1 MVTRS
6 ISATGPAQQAHT
18 DSDFHYVGVDIG
30 GTKVSAGIVNAR
42 GEILATAKGPMN
54 TEGSAE
60 EGLLAVKAVV
70 DEIMGLNGDCRLAGI
85 GVSAPGPVDP
95 VTGIVANPVNLPNWR
110 DYPLRSEMERICR
123 LPVWV
128 DNDANAAG
136 LAEAVWG
143 AAADFDSVFYASIGT
158 GIGTAIVLHQSVY
171 HGPNGAAG
179 EGGHMSIDFRGDVN
193 CNCGKPGCIESMAA
207 GPGIARRAR
216 VKVASNV
223 KKGRALLNLA
233 KGDVSLITSEAVGRG
248 WKAGDPVSTDVLV
261 ETANVLAVWLGNI
274 IDLLDPE
281 IIVFGGGLGELIS
294 NFFDEIRTQLPRY
307 SINEKCR
314 SIPLKLARYGPDSGI
329 AGGAALCLQGTLG
342 TAFSSARSGEVSQP
356 AV

>member
-1 MVTRS
+1 MATTS
-6 ISATGPAQQAHT
+6 IDVADLAKRTGEREELL
-18 DSDFHYVGVDIG
+18 YLGVDIG

-42 GEILATAKGPMN
+42 GEIRSTAKGPMN

-60 EGLLAVKAVV
+60 DGLIAVKAVV
-70 DEIMGLNGDCRLAGI
+70 DEVLGANGRRPLGGI

-95 VTGIVANPVNLPNWR
+95 LTGRVANPCNLPCWH
-110 DYPLRSEMERICR
+110 DFPLRNQMESLYQ

-143 AAADFDSVFYASIGT
+143 AAVGFDSVFYASIGT
-158 GIGTAIVLHQSVY
+158 GIGTAIVLNQSVY
-171 HGPNGAAG
+171 RGPSGAAG

-193 CNCGKPGCIESMAA
+193 CNCGKPGCIESIAA

-233 KGDVSLITSEAVGRG
+233 KGDVSAITSETVGRG
-248 WKAGDPVSTDVLV
+248 WKSGETVSTGILM
-261 ETANVLAVWLGNI
+261 ETASALAVWLGNI

-281 IIVFGGGLGELIS
+281 VVVVGGGLGELIS
-294 NFFDEIRTQLPRY
+294 NFFDEIRTQLPKY
-307 SINEKCR
+307 SINEKCSR
-314 SIPLKLARYGPDSGI
+314 IPIKLARYGPDSGI
-329 AGGAALCLQGTLG
+329 AGGAALCLRGRAG
-342 TAFSSARSGEVSQP
+342 RSVPPIAGSKTA
-356 AV
+356 